1 VVWKKPPKEVCC
13 LRDGRLTLSG
23 LVRIMTWKRQL
34 PTNSL
39 GSDYRLKSGFAS
51 SQGSIQTSFL
61 PSSVTQVTLLDQ
73 ELSDSVCQV
82 CRYEPQKRRGSNV
95 SRSRVS
101 DTSKPGSERCRDQR
115 KSAFCGI
122 GRATACSWL
131 QRPNDCAAEWERS
144 AETTHLQYRTRPRQ
158 HSV

>member
-1 VVWKKPPKEVCC
+1 MEAPIADE
-13 LRDGRLTLSG
+13 LFGD
-23 LVRIMTWKRQL
+23 
-34 PTNSL
+34 
-39 GSDYRLKSGFAS
+39 DYRLRSGFAS

-73 ELSDSVCQV
+73 ELSDSVRQV

-131 QRPNDCAAEWERS
+131 QRPNDCAAE
-144 AETTHLQYRTRPRQ
+144 
-158 HSV
+158 